1 MLPSRMFFNNL
12 FDNMK
17 EYDNVLKCDVL
28 DNDDNYIFEFDVFG
42 FNKDDI
48 NIDFEDGYLNVL
60 VEKNSRDDN
69 DKKYIRRERNVH
81 TRYERSFYIGNI
93 DEEKIAANFT
103 DGILK
108 ISVPKNDKNIG
119 KKNIMIED

>member
-1 MLPSRMFFNNL
+1 MKGWYNMLPSRMFFNNL

-48 NIDFEDGYLNVL
+48 NIIKGL
-60 VEKNSRDDN
+60 
-69 DKKYIRRERNVH
+69 
-81 TRYERSFYIGNI
+81 
-93 DEEKIAANFT
+93 
-103 DGILK
+103 
-108 ISVPKNDKNIG
+108 G
-119 KKNIMIED
+119 KLLR